1 MKRSSWIQLGV
12 LFAILGILTGCTGQG
27 GTQDNEVRNQITQLS
42 NQFQTLQS
50 QFADS
55 QAEIVQLKSQIQT
68 SGNPTDAAGGASFRL
83 GFVNAEE
90 VFVKYKGTEE
100 AIQRY
105 RSEKD
110 GKEKELLDLQDQ
122 YSAGAISQNEYS
134 TKRVELET
142 VLQSLDQQL
151 TNEITQRIVEAVEE
165 IGKSQG
171 YDLVTSRKNVVLYYR
186 EGGVVD
192 DLTDQVLQK
201 MDEDFDAE
209 SGS

>member
-1 MKRSSWIQLGV
+1 MKKSIWIQLGV
-12 LFAILGILTGCTGQG
+12 VFAILGTLMGCTGQG
-27 GTQDNEVRNQITQLS
+27 STQDSEARNQITQLS
-42 NQFQTLQS
+42 SQFQTLRGQL
-50 QFADS
+50 DDW
-55 QAEIVQLKSQIQT
+55 QAEVAQLKSQIQT
-68 SGNPTDAAGGASFRL
+68 SGNSTEATGGASLRL

-105 RSEKD
+105 RAEKE
-110 GKEKELLDLQDQ
+110 GKEKELLDLQDR

-134 TKRVELET
+134 TKRIELET

-151 TNEITQRIVEAVEE
+151 TNEITQRIVEAVAE
-165 IGKSQG
+165 IGESQG

-186 EGGVVD
+186 EGGVVT

-209 SGS
+209 NGS